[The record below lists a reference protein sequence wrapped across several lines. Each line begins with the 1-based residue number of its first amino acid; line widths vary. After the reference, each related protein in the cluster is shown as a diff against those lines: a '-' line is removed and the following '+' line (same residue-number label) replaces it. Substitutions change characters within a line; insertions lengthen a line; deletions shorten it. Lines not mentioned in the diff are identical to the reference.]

1 MIFPLRIFKPRHSS
15 FITVRIRK
23 SLLRDLDDFH
33 LGELPWAFIKW
44 SASIWDEGELDSNL
58 ELSEMFL
65 FLLQSLLL

>member
-33 LGELPWAFIKW
+33 LGESLNETFDI
-44 SASIWDEGELDSNL
+44 SSNNFDRNGRYL
-58 ELSEMFL
+58 TLMCEENIYHELS
-65 FLLQSLLL
+65 